1 MLHLVGNKN
10 NEHEKVVMTTD
21 ADSGLTAIIAI
32 HNTQLGPAVGGCR
45 MFPYAQDDDALEDAL
60 RLSRGMTYKSALAG
74 LPFGGGKS
82 VIIGD
87 PRRDKTPAL
96 LRAMGGFVNSLAG
109 HYCIAEDSGTSPADM
124 RVIAET
130 TPHVTGI
137 EKTCREDPSPAT
149 ALGVF
154 LGLKA
159 GVKQAFGHDTLTGRT
174 VAIQGL
180 GHVGYHLAGY
190 LSAAGAKVFASDI
203 NAENLLR
210 AEKDFGIEPV
220 APEKIL
226 HHTCDILAP
235 CAMGAILNEDSIAK
249 LRTQVIAGAAN
260 NQLATDADDD
270 RLKARNI
277 IYCPD
282 FAINAGG
289 IVDIYQQQQNASQ
302 ETRALAIQ
310 RIGQNVA
317 DILERAQGMKLGAQ
331 QIAVAV
337 AEEKLNACSQNE
349 RVYQWAGN
357 P

>member
-96 LRAMGGFVNSLAG
+96 LRAMGEFVNSLAG

-159 GVKQAFGHDTLTGRT
+159 GVEQAFGHDTLTGRT

>member
-32 HNTQLGPAVGGCR
+32 HNTRLGPAVGGCR

-96 LRAMGGFVNSLAG
+96 LRAMGEFVNSLAG

-289 IVDIYQQQQNASQ
+289 IVDIYQQQQSASQ

>member
-32 HNTQLGPAVGGCR
+32 HNTRLGPAVGGCR

-96 LRAMGGFVNSLAG
+96 LRAMGEFVNSLAG

-337 AEEKLNACSQNE
+337 AEEKLNAYSQNE

>member
-32 HNTQLGPAVGGCR
+32 HNTRLGPAVGGCR

-96 LRAMGGFVNSLAG
+96 LRAMGEFVNSLAG